1 MNETGVSWGIPGAS
15 GGILEHLNLNFPP
28 TKEGETIAFF
38 FVPLH
43 VFGEDFHS
51 RIFHRGIVFSI
62 GEYHFPSGRLFLKPY
77 GSVFC
82 CTSALK

>member
-15 GGILEHLNLNFPP
+15 GGILEHLNPNFPP
-28 TKEGETIAFF
+28 TKEWETIAFF
-38 FVPLH
+38 FGA
-43 VFGEDFHS
+43 FARFRGDSHS
-51 RIFHRGIVFSI
+51 RIFQRGIVFSI